1 MSETAEEQEGGGV
14 GFLAEEEA
22 MRKRH
27 KKETGVSFITNITL
41 ILEKQNQ
48 PSCWSG

>member
-1 MSETAEEQEGGGV
+1 MSETAEEQEGTGG

-27 KKETGVSFITNITL
+27 KKESGVSTSYPCIYNFKYCI
-41 ILEKQNQ
+41 EK
-48 PSCWSG
+48 

>member
-27 KKETGVSFITNITL
+27 KKETGVSFISTITFVS
-41 ILEKQNQ
+41 EKQNQ
-48 PSCWSG
+48 PSS